1 MIEILTFTLRPGVD
15 DERFLAVD
23 DRVQTD
29 FAYQQPGLARRTTG
43 RNDQGRWLVLQVWS
57 SDDTAAVARAVFD
70 ASELGA
76 EFTSLIDPD
85 SVHRE
90 SFGGIG

>member
-1 MIEILTFTLRPGVD
+1 MIEILTFALRAGVD

-23 DRVQTD
+23 ARVQTE
-29 FAYQQPGLARRTTG
+29 FAYQQLGLARRTTG
-43 RNDQGRWLVLQVWS
+43 HNDDGRWLVLHVWMNEE
-57 SDDTAAVARAVFD
+57 AATDARTGFET
-70 ASELGA
+70 SELGD

-90 SFGGIG
+90 SFAALG